1 MVSCIVMASGH
12 SRRLGRDKLFLKCG
26 EKTLIEMTIERLQET
41 SLDEIV
47 VVYRDDRVLELIDKY
62 RVKTVYNGNSELGQS
77 ESIKLGIL
85 NSSVDTDGYMFT
97 VADQPFIKGET
108 IEKLM
113 GIFKRDKSKIALLK
127 SGEKNG
133 NPVIFPRA
141 CREELL
147 SLEGDTG
154 GRALI
159 ENHGDSLSYLAVKER
174 ELFDIDTESDV
185 EVLNRRDDM
194 RETVVVRGAG
204 DLATGIGHRLHRS
217 GFNVLMLEIEKPLV
231 IRRTVSYA
239 QAVYDGEIVIN
250 GVKGVMVKSRE
261 EIATAWD
268 REEIPV
274 LVDENADIVSEIE
287 TRIVVDAILAKKN
300 LGTTIDM
307 AEIVIGVGP
316 GFTAGVDVD
325 AVVETKRGHY
335 LGSVILDGA
344 AIPNTGIPG
353 TIGGYDK
360 ERVIHSPADGII
372 ENVAKIGDV
381 VEVGDTIAKIG
392 ETDVKAEIPGV
403 LRGLI
408 QNGIEVYNGLKIA
421 DIDPRGEVDHC
432 FTISDKA
439 RAIAGGVLEAIMY
452 KTFREKE

>member
-159 ENHGDSLSYLAVKER
+159 EKYGDSLSYLAVKER

-316 GFTAGVDVD
+316 GFTARVDVD

-408 QNGIEVYNGLKIA
+408 QNGIEVYSGLKIA
-421 DIDPRGEVDHC
+421 DIDPRGEVNHC